1 MEQQDRVE
9 QFKSEVADMRLRDP
23 VSGRERVL
31 LVVGVLLMI
40 VGPAVAVFAYVQ
52 SHGTD
57 NALQQ
62 GDDHTIALIG
72 VCLTV
77 VGAALFVRYSIGT
90 LLRFWLAR
98 LSYEQHVQTDR
109 LVDAFSLRAPVGA
122 PETPPSGT
130 KSVPA
135 PGGTTAP
142 APGARTA
149 PSPTP

>member
-31 LVVGVLLMI
+31 LVLGVLLM
-40 VGPAVAVFAYVQ
+40 VAGPAVALFAYAQ
-52 SHGTD
+52 SSGTD
-57 NALQQ
+57 NPLQQ

-72 VCLTV
+72 VSLAI

-98 LSYEQHVQTDR
+98 LSYEQHAQTDR
-109 LVDAFSLRAPVGA
+109 LVGA
-122 PETPPSGT
+122 LS
-130 KSVPA
+130 PA
-135 PGGTTAP
+135 PSTGPATDAAPAGPAASTAKTAS
-142 APGARTA
+142 APGAHKA
-149 PSPTP
+149 ASPTS

>member
-31 LVVGVLLMI
+31 LVIGVLLL
-40 VGPAVAVFAYVQ
+40 VAGPVVALFAYAQ
-52 SHGTD
+52 SSGTD
-57 NALQQ
+57 NPLQQ

-72 VCLTV
+72 VSLAI

-109 LVDAFSLRAPVGA
+109 LVGALGAAPVTP

-130 KSVPA
+130 KA
-135 PGGTTAP
+135 AP
-142 APGARTA
+142 APGAKAAPAPGAHKA
-149 PSPTP
+149 PSPTS